1 MSRIIYDAIQSLR
14 IMPYRG
20 RPGRIDNTRELLVQR
35 LPYVIVYEGFDE
47 RVLILNIV
55 HAAQKWPN

>member
-1 MSRIIYDAIQSLR
+1 MTPSRACGSCR
-14 IMPYRG
+14 TEVA
-20 RPGRIDNTRELLVQR
+20 PGRIDNTRELLVQR
-35 LPYVIVYEGFDE
+35 LPYVIVYEVFDE